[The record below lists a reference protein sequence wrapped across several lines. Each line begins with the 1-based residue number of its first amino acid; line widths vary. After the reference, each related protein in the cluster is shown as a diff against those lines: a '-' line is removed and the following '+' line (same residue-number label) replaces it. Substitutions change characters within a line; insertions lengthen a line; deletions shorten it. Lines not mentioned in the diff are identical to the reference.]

1 MLWLFKTFEPLL
13 SFASL
18 GKMSFYEAILPKGNT
33 LDYKLIE
40 QRIFFPPH
48 AKVAFGGP
56 SFEWN
61 EHMKSIEYP
70 KEWIVVNDGENDSQM

>member
-1 MLWLFKTFEPLL
+1 L